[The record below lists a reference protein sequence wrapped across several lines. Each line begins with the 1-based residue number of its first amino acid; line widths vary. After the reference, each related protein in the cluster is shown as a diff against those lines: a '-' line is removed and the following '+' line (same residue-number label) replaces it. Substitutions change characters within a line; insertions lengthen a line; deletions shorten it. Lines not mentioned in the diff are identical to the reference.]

1 MSAGVKEEP
10 EVGASDKAVVQVHKS
25 HGLEESLVLIY
36 LNIFIRKNILN
47 LFLQNKIYKSN
58 YTNIR

>member
-10 EVGASDKAVVQVHKS
+10 GIRAADKQVQKS

-36 LNIFIRKNILN
+36 LNIVIRKNILN

>member
-10 EVGASDKAVVQVHKS
+10 GVGASDKAVVQVHKS
-25 HGLEESLVLIY
+25 HGLEESL
-36 LNIFIRKNILN
+36 IRKNILN
-47 LFLQNKIYKSN
+47 LFLQNNIYKSN